1 MVLCAEEQQIEAVK
15 TFVAALRECYCELEA
30 CSLLQDSLKAEH
42 FLWQLFHIEKDI
54 KEAVD
59 DAKEQKEQLNESAR
73 VLYAREQQVEAKKKI
88 VAGFQ
93 KERLLLERK
102 LKKRKSEAEKKAR
115 HSTMHCCQ
123 DHSRFACAGLASDD
137 RIPSLLKERAVR
149 IDYSKEIRGQGC
161 EHDSHLEETDQELPC
176 HTFVCLSRC

>member
-1 MVLCAEEQQIEAVK
+1 MS
-15 TFVAALRECYCELEA
+15 LRPA
-30 CSLLQDSLKAEH
+30 TLLQDSLKAEH

-73 VLYAREQQVEAKKKI
+73 MLYAQEQQVEAKKKI

-115 HSTMHCCQ
+115 HFTIHCCQ
-123 DHSRFACAGLASDD
+123 DHSQFACAVTASDD
-137 RIPSLLKERAVR
+137 RISSLLKEGGVR
-149 IDYSKEIRGQGC
+149 IGFLRIW
-161 EHDSHLEETDQELPC
+161 P
-176 HTFVCLSRC
+176 SRQSQPDRH